1 MNRVLTFEA
10 TPGHPG
16 GGLLL
21 QLAVMLR
28 QLNINPES
36 LVWTATPPD
45 GALKIRLVLSNED
58 RHWLR
63 DIADHLKQSSGV
75 RDVRCEVV
83 EEQVP
88 PATIPLPGADQP
100 FMD

>member
-1 MNRVLTFEA
+1 MRKTLTFEA
-10 TPGHPG
+10 IPEKPS

-36 LVWTATPPD
+36 LVWTASPPD
-45 GALKIRLVLSNED
+45 GALKIRLVLSED
-58 RHWLR
+58 DQRWLR
-63 DIADHLKQSSGV
+63 DIAEHLKHSSGV

-83 EEQVP
+83 EGSS
-88 PATIPLPGADQP
+88 PLVTSSPGEDQP
-100 FMD
+100 FTD